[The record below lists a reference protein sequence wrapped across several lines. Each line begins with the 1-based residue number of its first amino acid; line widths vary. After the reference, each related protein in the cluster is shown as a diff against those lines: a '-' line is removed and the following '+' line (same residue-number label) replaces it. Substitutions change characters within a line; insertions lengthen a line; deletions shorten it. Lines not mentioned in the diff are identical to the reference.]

1 MEYKSKILSML
12 IVSAMLFGAINTT
25 AVTEDLSGAQTVIL
39 LIIALAVAV
48 VFGTISLVIGAS
60 VLSLITS
67 VTRFITGIF
76 DKILKKI

>member
-1 MEYKSKILSML
+1 MEYKSKALTML
-12 IVSAMLFGAINTT
+12 LLSAMLFGAINTT
-25 AVTEDLSGAQTVIL
+25 AVSEDVSGAQTVIL

-67 VTRFITGIF
+67 ITKFITGIF
-76 DKILKKI
+76 DSILKKL

>member
-1 MEYKSKILSML
+1 ML